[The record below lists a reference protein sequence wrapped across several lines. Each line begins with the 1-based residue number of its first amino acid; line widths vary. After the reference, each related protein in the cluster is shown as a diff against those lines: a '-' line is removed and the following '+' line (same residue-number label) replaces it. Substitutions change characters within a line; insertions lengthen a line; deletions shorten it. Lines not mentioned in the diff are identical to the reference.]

1 MRETVKKI
9 TPRPILALAR
19 ETRDALQRASE
30 WPAATFHPLRR
41 ESIAKLAALKDIHK
55 GKRCFIIGNGP
66 SLKNTDIS
74 KLRNEYTFGMNR
86 VYVAFPEWGFP
97 TSYLVSVNS
106 LVIEQFAEDFLNLE
120 IPTFFSWR
128 SHKFFDKLASE
139 QVSKSTN
146 QQINKPTNPQTN
158 KSANLHFLH
167 TTYTGPKFATDVT
180 GRLWEGATVTYVC
193 LQLAFHMGF
202 DPVIL
207 IGVDHS
213 FTTQGKPNTTIVS
226 EGDDP
231 NHFNG
236 QYFGKG
242 FRWQLPDLDT
252 SEVGYW
258 MAKTAYEDAGRK
270 VLDATVGG
278 KLQVFEKVDYGSL
291 FR

>member
-1 MRETVKKI
+1 MRETLKAL
-9 TPRPILALAR
+9 TPQPLLHLAR
-19 ETRDALQRASE
+19 DTRDALQRASE

-41 ESIAKLAALKDIHK
+41 ESIARLAALKDTHK
-55 GKRCFIIGNGP
+55 GQRCFIIGNGP
-66 SLKNTDIS
+66 SLKNTDLS
-74 KLRNEYTFGMNR
+74 KLKNEYTFGMNR
-86 VYVAFPEWGFP
+86 VYLAFPEWGFS

-106 LVIEQFAEDFLNLE
+106 LVIEQCAEDFLNLQ

-128 SHKFFDKLASE
+128 SRKYFE
-139 QVSKSTN
+139 Q
-146 QQINKPTNPQTN
+146 IG
-158 KSANLHFLH
+158 KSANQQVGKPANEPTHQPTDQPITPPTFLH

-202 DPVIL
+202 ETAIL

-213 FTTQGKPNTTIVS
+213 FVSQGKPNTTIIS
-226 EGDDP
+226 QGDDP
-231 NHFNG
+231 NHFNA

-258 MAKTAYEDAGRK
+258 MAKQAYDDAGRK

-278 KLQVFEKVDYGSL
+278 KLQVFEKVGYEGL
-291 FR
+291 F

>member
-1 MRETVKKI
+1 MYVYTYIPVYAHTMRETIKNL
-9 TPRPILALAR
+9 TPKPILTLAR
-19 ETRDALQRASE
+19 ETRDALHRASE

-41 ESIAKLAALKDIHK
+41 DSITRLAALKDIHK

-74 KLRNEYTFGMNR
+74 KLENEYTFGMNR
-86 VYVAFPEWGFP
+86 VYLAFDEWGFP
-97 TSYLVSVNS
+97 TTYLVSVNS
-106 LVIEQFAEDFLNLE
+106 LVIEQCAEDFQKLQL
-120 IPTFFSWR
+120 PMFFSWR
-128 SHKFFDKLASE
+128 SRNHFTQLPNT
-139 QVSKSTN
+139 QYPIPNNT
-146 QQINKPTNPQTN
+146 
-158 KSANLHFLH
+158 HFLH
-167 TTYTGPKFATDVT
+167 TTYTGPTFATDAR

-202 DPVIL
+202 ETVIL

-226 EGDDP
+226 QGDDP
-231 NHFNG
+231 NHFNA

-258 MAKTAYEDAGRK
+258 MAKKTYDNAGRK

-278 KLQVFEKVDYGSL
+278 KLQVFEKADYNSIV
-291 FR
+291 